1 MRAYVG
7 TNNLLEKNSSAGF
20 YLGARGRTANLPDLV
35 WGHNT
40 IACYG
45 EAMRSIG
52 WDDTPVYDH
61 SANA

>member
-7 TNNLLEKNSSAGF
+7 TNNSSEKNSSAGF
-20 YLGARGRTANLPDLV
+20 YLGARGRTANLLDIV

-45 EAMRSIG
+45 GAMHAIG
-52 WDDTPVYDH
+52 
-61 SANA
+61 